1 MKKMFKVFALMIVL
15 SFAIIACQPAAP
27 VEPAAPAEPAE
38 PAAPA
43 EPAEPVAAMEVQPAG
58 EELMNAVKG
67 MYSGT
72 VVTMAGPFTDAD
84 AVKFDE
90 SVRRFEEATGI
101 DIQYEGSKEF
111 EANIAIQIE
120 GGNAPDIVDFPQ
132 PGLLASLVEK
142 GYGVDLTDVVDQD
155 WLKQNYNQ
163 SWLDMAM
170 MEGPDGTI
178 MAGVWGRVNGKSLV
192 WYNKAEFDAAGYTV
206 PETWDE
212 MIALMDMMV
221 ADGDSPW
228 CIGVE
233 SGAATGWAMTDWIE
247 ETMLRTTSLENYDKW
262 LTNELPFD
270 SPEVRTAVEAV
281 TDIWFND
288 AYVYGGRLSIPTT
301 FFGDA
306 PKPMFDTPPGCWLHK
321 QGNFITSFFPE
332 GLEAG
337 VDYDFFYFPPIDPTY
352 GKPVLVAGDIYA
364 VFNDRPEVRAVI
376 QYFSTGDS
384 VKDWVA
390 AGGAIS
396 PHLDSSLDWYTDVVE
411 RGVAEIILEAS
422 SVRFDGS
429 DLMPGAVGAG
439 SFWKSMTD
447 FVSGTVNLDTALQE
461 IDASWPE

>member
-27 VEPAAPAEPAE
+27 AEPVEPVEPAE
-38 PAAPA
+38 PVAPA

-58 EELMNAVKG
+58 EELMNAVEG

-90 SVRRFEEATGI
+90 SIRRFEEATGI

-111 EANIAIQIE
+111 EANIAIQVE

-142 GYGVDLTDVVDQD
+142 GYGVDLTDVIDQD

-170 MEGPDGTI
+170 MESPNGQI
-178 MAGVWGRVNGKSLV
+178 MGGVWGRVNGKSLV
-192 WYNKAEFDAAGYTV
+192 WYNKAEFDAAGYTI

-212 MIALMDMMV
+212 MIALMDEIV
-221 ADGDSPW
+221 ADGDTPW

-306 PKPMFDTPPGCWLHK
+306 PKPLFDSPPGCWLHK

-337 VDYDFFYFPPIDPTY
+337 VDYDFFYFPPIDPAY
-352 GKPVLVAGDIYA
+352 GKPVLVAGDIYTM
-364 VFNDRPEVRAVI
+364 FNDRPEVRAVI

-447 FVSGTVNLDTALQE
+447 FVSGTIDLDTALRE